1 MPKPTMANGIYY
13 LTFLKIIQI
22 YLKKNIYLLE
32 DYETILNSLHLLR

>member
-1 MPKPTMANGIYY
+1 MANGIYY
-13 LTFLKIIQI
+13 LTFLKTIQI